1 MKKAQVSIE
10 KTIKKQQDKEKEKEE
25 KETGAK
31 LRPDTPTY
39 DFDKPGKYQRND
51 AQKNP
56 KLDPKDIRRKAVILL
71 QRLIFW
77 GLLN

>member
-1 MKKAQVSIE
+1 MAQLKKAQVSIE

-39 DFDKPGKYQRND
+39 DFENRLYQRND
-51 AQKNP
+51 
-56 KLDPKDIRRKAVILL
+56 L
-71 QRLIFW
+71 
-77 GLLN
+77 